1 MTNESRTLGKFFLL
15 DWDNVDNINK
25 SRDEKG
31 INRVTQTSLLRLMS
45 EFSASNHQPETLG
58 RVVFDKNYA
67 ASGHRRAYSLG
78 SAFSVMKLD
87 HNKIPFDLMQPGL
100 ENDEFDHNL
109 VRLKIDAQDF
119 ENPDRSQGFIQYAM
133 PDINKE
139 QTVKVGFG
147 SDFNNFRARP
157 ASRIEPKEYARLKE
171 RGRIAEFSGGDEM
184 EVVNTAGFL
193 NKLEQVLERY
203 EDQTHSFYDDELNM
217 HMDGRIEVLI
227 NPKEVLEFLKSFA
240 DERSAFED
248 VISFEAVGRLNT
260 GNSLGELPY
269 AVFYHRETDKFY
281 GKLLSVGRNSAL
293 RHLLN
298 KNFPIHEDFSKY
310 HYGAIM
316 RDLQQNPNKSVRMY
330 GRPHAEMISDE
341 SGTRRQVNSIKVL
354 RDGREGVYMRRVRI
368 KNGTI
373 IPNHIDPTQEEV
385 DFSVCGPRTAS
396 INDQTRL
403 MMKRGQ
409 RQSRLVWGVD
419 QTLVPHGMFEHAPRL
434 VFYFDDLYRTMKLHS
449 SITDVTKMTYGG
461 MFAPVLFET
470 HSEFSGVKV
479 ATVVGPMDQTTKG
492 SVIPQ

>member
-1 MTNESRTLGKFFLL
+1 
-15 DWDNVDNINK
+15 
-25 SRDEKG
+25 
-31 INRVTQTSLLRLMS
+31 
-45 EFSASNHQPETLG
+45 
-58 RVVFDKNYA
+58 
-67 ASGHRRAYSLG
+67 
-78 SAFSVMKLD
+78 
-87 HNKIPFDLMQPGL
+87 
-100 ENDEFDHNL
+100 
-109 VRLKIDAQDF
+109 
-119 ENPDRSQGFIQYAM
+119 
-133 PDINKE
+133 
-139 QTVKVGFG
+139 
-147 SDFNNFRARP
+147 
-157 ASRIEPKEYARLKE
+157 
-171 RGRIAEFSGGDEM
+171 
-184 EVVNTAGFL
+184 
-193 NKLEQVLERY
+193 
-203 EDQTHSFYDDELNM
+203 
-217 HMDGRIEVLI
+217 
-227 NPKEVLEFLKSFA
+227 
-240 DERSAFED
+240 
-248 VISFEAVGRLNT
+248 
-260 GNSLGELPY
+260 
-269 AVFYHRETDKFY
+269 
-281 GKLLSVGRNSAL
+281 
-293 RHLLN
+293 
-298 KNFPIHEDFSKY
+298 
-310 HYGAIM
+310 
-316 RDLQQNPNKSVRMY
+316 MY